1 MTKPLPV
8 LSSLKPKQVEDAL
21 KKCFGNIASAARVLG
36 VDRAS
41 VWRAIKRWP
50 ELELV
55 LDSMRETMLDN
66 AETALNKAILAGE
79 SWAVC
84 FFLKTQGKKR
94 GYSSSSASAIHPI
107 LAEIRQAEAD
117 LLATLGQL
125 LLTPRSRS
133 SSRLTGDDMQQVIDV
148 QDPEQARILKLMS

>member
-1 MTKPLPV
+1 MAN
-8 LSSLKPKQVEDAL
+8 LSTLKVKQVEDAL
-21 KKCFGNIASAARVLG
+21 RKCFGNIASASRMLG

-50 ELELV
+50 ELETV

-84 FFLKTQGKKR
+84 FFLKTQGRKR

-133 SSRLTGDDMQQVIDV
+133 SSRLAGDDMQQVIDV